1 MPEALR
7 RLERVGVV
15 GLCCSTFCLLVFV
28 GASVVGVQF
37 INYDAGVRLRM
48 LTLQHERTNARTHE
62 RTNGR
67 QHTHPFLLT
76 LLDPDHVG
84 CDCHRVQLLYDGTAG
99 RLVES
104 KNVILG

>member
-1 MPEALR
+1 MVAPMPEALR

-48 LTLQHERTNARTHE
+48 LTLTTRTYERTNTRTHE
-62 RTNGR
+62 RTPT
-67 QHTHPFLLT
+67 HTSIPAHSARSRPRG
-76 LLDPDHVG
+76 V
-84 CDCHRVQLLYDGTAG
+84 
-99 RLVES
+99 
-104 KNVILG
+104 